1 MQHSEPHHFGWGLTM
16 WRFSSTLSAVS
27 LLVSAVP
34 AFTQTPAAPREAP
47 AVVVV
52 TPPGPSTKAGLLTCN
67 TGPSVSFVV
76 GGRQSLTCQFMPIG
90 AYPPENYTGEIT
102 TIGLDIGKNSG
113 GALIWA
119 VFMPTRG
126 AQYGSLAGNYG
137 GVTGDIS
144 LGIGAGANLL
154 VGGSDRSITL
164 QPFSVEG
171 DTGLNLAV
179 GVSGLVLRQ
188 LELRR

>member
-1 MQHSEPHHFGWGLTM
+1 MSKLM
-16 WRFSSTLSAVS
+16 STLSAIS
-27 LLVSAVP
+27 LLLSTVP
-34 AFTQTPAAPREAP
+34 VFAQTPTARHEGPP
-47 AVVVV
+47 VVVI
-52 TPPGPSTKAGLLTCN
+52 TPPGPSNKAGLLTCN
-67 TGPSVSFVV
+67 TSPSVGFVV
-76 GGRQSLTCQFMPIG
+76 GGHKSLVCQFMPIG
-90 AYPPENYTGEIT
+90 PYPPENYTGEIT

-154 VGGSDRSITL
+154 VGGSDRSVTL

-188 LELRR
+188 LELGR

>member
-1 MQHSEPHHFGWGLTM
+1 MS
-16 WRFSSTLSAVS
+16 RFVSTLSAVS
-27 LLVSAVP
+27 LLLCAAP
-34 AFTQTPAAPREAP
+34 AFAQTPATPREAP
-47 AVVVV
+47 PVVVV

-67 TGPSVSFVV
+67 TGPSVGFVV
-76 GGRQSLTCQFMPIG
+76 GGRQNLACQFMPLG
-90 AYPPENYTGEIT
+90 PYPPENYTGEIT

-126 AQYGSLAGNYG
+126 AQYGSLAGKYG

-171 DTGLNLAV
+171 NTGINLAV
-179 GVSGLVLRQ
+179 GVSGLDLR
-188 LELRR
+188 LVEPAR

>member
-1 MQHSEPHHFGWGLTM
+1 ML
-16 WRFSSTLSAVS
+16 RFRSALAALMLILVCATQS
-27 LLVSAVP
+27 LA
-34 AFTQTPAAPREAP
+34 QTPP
-47 AVVVV
+47 ARRGRPPVVVV

-67 TGPSVSFVV
+67 TGSSVGFVV
-76 GGRQSLTCQFMPIG
+76 GGRQGLACQFMPIG
-90 AYPPENYTGEIT
+90 PYPPENYTGEIT
-102 TIGLDIGKNSG
+102 TIGLDIGTNSG
-113 GALIWA
+113 GAMIWA

-154 VGGSDRSITL
+154 IGGSDRSITL

-171 DTGLNLAV
+171 STGINLAV
-179 GVSGLVLRQ
+179 GVSGLVLR
-188 LELRR
+188 LIEPAE

>member
-1 MQHSEPHHFGWGLTM
+1 M

-47 AVVVV
+47 PVVVV
-52 TPPGPSTKAGLLTCN
+52 TPPGPSAKAGLLTCN

-76 GGRQSLTCQFMPIG
+76 GGRQGLACQFMPIG
-90 AYPPENYTGEIT
+90 PYPPENYTGEIT

-126 AQYGSLAGNYG
+126 AQYGSLAGKYG

-171 DTGLNLAV
+171 NTGINFAV
-179 GVSGLVLRQ
+179 GVSGLVLRL
-188 LELRR
+188 LEPGR

>member
-1 MQHSEPHHFGWGLTM
+1 MSRLV
-16 WRFSSTLSAVS
+16 STISAVS
-27 LLVSAVP
+27 LLVCTVP
-34 AFTQTPAAPREAP
+34 AFAQTPAAPREAP
-47 AVVVV
+47 PVVVV
-52 TPPGPSTKAGLLTCN
+52 TPPGPSTKSGLLTCN
-67 TGPSVSFVV
+67 TSPSVGFVV
-76 GGRQSLTCQFMPIG
+76 GGRQSLACQFMPIG
-90 AYPPENYTGEIT
+90 PYPPENYTGEIT

-113 GALIWA
+113 GAVIWA

-154 VGGSDRSITL
+154 VGGSDRSVTL

-171 DTGLNLAV
+171 NTGINLAV
-179 GVSGLVLRQ
+179 GVSGLVLR
-188 LELRR
+188 LVEPSR

>member
-1 MQHSEPHHFGWGLTM
+1 MS
-16 WRFSSTLSAVS
+16 RIVSTLSAVS
-27 LLVSAVP
+27 LLLCTVP
-34 AFTQTPAAPREAP
+34 AFSQTPAASREP
-47 AVVVV
+47 PPVVVV
-52 TPPGPSTKAGLLTCN
+52 TPPGPSTKSGLLTCN
-67 TGPSVSFVV
+67 TSPSVGFVV
-76 GGRQSLTCQFMPIG
+76 GGRQSLACQFMPIG
-90 AYPPENYTGEIT
+90 PYPPENYAGEIT

-113 GALIWA
+113 GAVIWA

-154 VGGSDRSITL
+154 VGGSDRSVTL

-171 DTGLNLAV
+171 STGINLAV
-179 GVSGLVLRQ
+179 GVSGLVLR
-188 LELRR
+188 LVEPSR